1 MRPIHDRMP
10 VRRRREDYALWLD
23 PSVKDAAALKGLLRP
38 YPAAAMVATPVGT
51 LVNSPAND
59 RPDCVRPV

>member
-1 MRPIHDRMP
+1 MP
-10 VRRRREDYALWLD
+10 VMLRREDYALWLD
-23 PSVKDAAALKGLLRP
+23 PSVKDAAVLKGLLGT

-59 RPDCVRPV
+59 RPECLQPVA